1 MGNMS
6 RTEAARAAQEA
17 RDRTPGPR
25 GSSAAAIEA
34 AMRRYLS
41 AEQYHELKDEQH
53 TSESRREPADQAE

>member
-41 AEQYHELKDEQH
+41 AEQYHELVDDD
-53 TSESRREPADQAE
+53 RPADESATDPSE